1 MMKTIK
7 RIASLIII
15 AVMICALSITAFAH
29 EIPDATRK
37 GSISVTLKD
46 GNTTVSGGT
55 LTLYKVGE
63 VTEDDGNYSF
73 ELLEEYKA
81 SGVTFE
87 NLGTEQAVKDLAEY
101 AKKRTTGQKT
111 EKIDNSG
118 KAVFLDLEIGL
129 YLIAQ
134 EEPAKGYLEVNPF
147 MVTVP
152 MVEGESYI
160 YDVDASPKVLPP
172 EKAPE
177 TTTQAEETT
186 VKVEES
192 TKVEE
197 TTKPEET
204 TGKTEETTKPS
215 LPVTGQLNWPIPVL
229 VVLGLALI
237 FVGCT
242 LKFGKKKGNV

>member
-1 MMKTIK
+1 MKTIK

-101 AKKRTTGQKT
+101 VKKTHNRSKDRKDRQ
-111 EKIDNSG
+111 
-118 KAVFLDLEIGL
+118 
-129 YLIAQ
+129 
-134 EEPAKGYLEVNPF
+134 
-147 MVTVP
+147 
-152 MVEGESYI
+152 
-160 YDVDASPKVLPP
+160 
-172 EKAPE
+172 
-177 TTTQAEETT
+177 
-186 VKVEES
+186 
-192 TKVEE
+192 
-197 TTKPEET
+197 
-204 TGKTEETTKPS
+204 
-215 LPVTGQLNWPIPVL
+215 
-229 VVLGLALI
+229 
-237 FVGCT
+237 
-242 LKFGKKKGNV
+242 

>member
-1 MMKTIK
+1 M
-7 RIASLIII
+7 S
-15 AVMICALSITAFAH
+15 
-29 EIPDATRK
+29 
-37 GSISVTLKD
+37 
-46 GNTTVSGGT
+46 
-55 LTLYKVGE
+55 
-63 VTEDDGNYSF
+63 
-73 ELLEEYKA
+73 
-81 SGVTFE
+81 
-87 NLGTEQAVKDLAEY
+87 
-101 AKKRTTGQKT
+101 KKRTTGQKT
-111 EKIDNSG
+111 EKIDNRG